1 LTLLSTLGLACLIA
15 GVFVFFAVLSLA
27 GGRP

>member
-15 GVFVFFAVLSLA
+15 AVFVLFAVLSLA
-27 GGRP
+27 GGKP